1 MELGLITIDFVSW
14 NNMTIST
21 AIFIGFV
28 LLLVI
33 CITRA
38 NVVRAD
44 DRKHQYETRIV
55 QLEDGR
61 YQVEEFNYDSADWY
75 GEDRMIWWPI
85 NANSLGVGGEVNTLE
100 EAKELQRKHRE
111 KIDKTFR
118 KKVVKVVED

>member
-1 MELGLITIDFVSW
+1 MIDFASW

-28 LLLVI
+28 LLFVI
-33 CITRA
+33 CIIRA

-85 NANSLGVGGEVNTLE
+85 NADSLGVGGEANTLE
-100 EAKELQRKHRE
+100 EAKELQRKYKE